1 MSKNKKK
8 SFNKSKNINLKS
20 SLLPQVAIIN
30 NSNELDINEV
40 ENAQNVPMKSGK
52 LKWLSLLVL
61 SLALAIIVIDGTV
74 LNVSQKYVIQDLN
87 SDIKT
92 IQWAFTS
99 YSLVLAA
106 LTILGGRLGDLFGRK
121 KAFIL
126 GAFIF
131 AIGSAVTAFAKD
143 SSQLILGWSI
153 IEGIGAALMVPA
165 SSALLV
171 SNFEGKERGIAFGIY
186 GATAG
191 AASSFGPILG
201 GFFASSIGWRWA
213 FGINVVIA
221 GLLILGSVI
230 VKDDKKHYPK
240 TVYLDFVGV
249 ILSSFGLLTLM
260 YGIIESTNYG
270 WLMAKKPWEVF
281 GNSYNLIGLSVSF
294 WSIILGLALIISFIA
309 YEFKLEKRGKSP
321 LVSMSI
327 FRNRQF
333 SIGVGTLSTLFAGFS
348 GLITYGVVFFFL
360 VVRGM
365 GAFETG
371 LALIPF
377 SVSTFIMAPLSSKIA
392 DKIGQKNL
400 VILGLI
406 INAIGG
412 ILIYK
417 AISYEAVPRDF
428 IIPFIFTGLGFGMI
442 AAQLNN
448 IILSSVH
455 VSQSGVA
462 SGING
467 TLREVGR
474 AFGVSIIGAAFI
486 ASFTAGAVANINSQ
500 PDTLIA
506 SQIKSALVEQLN
518 KGENT
523 LGKDNIVTDE
533 EILENA
539 KKQGL
544 DTTIDTLSKS
554 YIINYRNTEQVIK
567 EQINR
572 SVTES
577 SKMSMLYTLG
587 FTCLAILV
595 ALNFENKRNIN

>member
-1 MSKNKKK
+1 MYKSTDIDSNNK
-8 SFNKSKNINLKS
+8 F
-20 SLLPQVAIIN
+20 
-30 NSNELDINEV
+30 
-40 ENAQNVPMKSGK
+40 
-52 LKWLSLLVL
+52 KWVSLLVL

-87 SDIKT
+87 TDIKT

-99 YSLVLAA
+99 YSLVLAG

-121 KAFIL
+121 RTFVL
-126 GAFIF
+126 GAIIF
-131 AIGSAVTAFAKD
+131 AAGSAMTASAKD
-143 SSQLILGWSI
+143 SAGLILGWSVV
-153 IEGIGAALMVPA
+153 EGIGAALMVPA

-171 SNFEGKERGIAFGIY
+171 SNFEGKERGIAFGVY

-201 GFFASSIGWRWA
+201 GFFASNIGWRWA

-221 GLLILGSVI
+221 VFLVLGSLI
-230 VKDDKKHYPK
+230 VKDNKKHYPK
-240 TVYLDFVGV
+240 TVYLDYLGA
-249 ILSSFGLLTLM
+249 ILSTVGLASVM
-260 YGIIESTNYG
+260 YGIIESGDYG
-270 WLMAKKPWEVF
+270 WLKAKKAFEF
-281 GNSYNLIGLSVSF
+281 MGSSFNLANLSISF
-294 WSIILGLALIISFIA
+294 WAIIIGIIFSTLFVW
-309 YEFKLEKRGKSP
+309 YELKLEKNGKSP

-327 FRNRQF
+327 FKNRQF
-333 SIGVGTLSTLFAGFS
+333 SVGVGTLSALFAGFS

-377 SVSTFIMAPLSSKIA
+377 SLATFIMAPLSSKLA

-400 VILGLI
+400 VVLGLV

-412 ILIYK
+412 LLIYK
-417 AISYEAVPRDF
+417 TINYEAQSSDF
-428 IIPFIFTGLGFGMI
+428 ILPFIVTGIGFGMI

-455 VSQSGVA
+455 VSEAGVA

-474 AFGVSIIGAAFI
+474 AFGVSIIGAVFI
-486 ASFTAGAVANINSQ
+486 STISAGAISNIQAQNDSTIPSVTRNAIIQ
-500 PDTLIA
+500 
-506 SQIKSALVEQLN
+506 KFN
-518 KGENT
+518 KGENSLAKNDSLT
-523 LGKDNIVTDE
+523 NEKILDQAKIQGIKIEIPEIKANYLSSYRKIEANI
-533 EILENA
+533 
-539 KKQGL
+539 
-544 DTTIDTLSKS
+544 S
-554 YIINYRNTEQVIK
+554 

-572 SVTES
+572 AVTEG
-577 SKMSMLYTLG
+577 SKISLLYTFG
-587 FTCLAILV
+587 FTILAILI
-595 ALNFENKRNIN
+595 ALNLQDKKIEITH